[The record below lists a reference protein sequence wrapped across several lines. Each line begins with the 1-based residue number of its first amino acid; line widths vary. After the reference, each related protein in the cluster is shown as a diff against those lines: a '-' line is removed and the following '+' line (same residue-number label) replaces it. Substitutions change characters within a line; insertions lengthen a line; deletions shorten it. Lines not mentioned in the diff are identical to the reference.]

1 MESAVSTIALHSY
14 YLFRTVHHF
23 SVSHALGNFESI
35 HETEDIIML
44 CQ

>member
-1 MESAVSTIALHSY
+1 MQSDVTTIAMLSY
-14 YLFRTVHHF
+14 YLFRIVHHF

-35 HETEDIIML
+35 HETEDTIMF